1 MCRHHS
7 KEELAKFRIGIY
19 TDQPQYFEA
28 LKHGLNIEYKTINAE
43 RLKQWR
49 GAIDFV
55 HRVKIELLRDYVKD
69 HQGNILYL
77 DTDIVFAKSVQDIFQ
92 KIAEG
97 KLYMHI
103 MEDVVHNSEN
113 IVFKKLSKFLR
124 NHSTESLK
132 EGLIIPQDVTM
143 WNAGVLGFS
152 THYSYLLEE
161 VLAFTDLV
169 YPKFPKH
176 VVEQFAFS
184 LYFQIT
190 ATIFALALLLVL
202 GAFMEDP
209 RLRIP
214 AGSGFLLLFSV
225 MVGLVGAVKYFLKTW
240 ELMGW
245 VLIAVFL
252 SLLVKWK
259 IFDLRSIAY
268 GLDYQTSA
276 AQRPVYDYPYLKKL
290 FSPEKYYQDKA
301 AGETR
306 LNRWLRRNSNKASA
320 KIVAVMAFL

>member
-152 THYSYLLEE
+152 AHYSYLLEE

-184 LYFQIT
+184 LYFQNT
-190 ATIFALALLLVL
+190 AQIHTAHAHIYHYWNLKELRPVLNSFFQFFKEKSWSELVHYCQLIQLPDYLQQKANFYYNRSSVNKILKRKWQPEIPAWHLLVQQL
-202 GAFMEDP
+202 
-209 RLRIP
+209 
-214 AGSGFLLLFSV
+214 
-225 MVGLVGAVKYFLKTW
+225 
-240 ELMGW
+240 
-245 VLIAVFL
+245 
-252 SLLVKWK
+252 
-259 IFDLRSIAY
+259 
-268 GLDYQTSA
+268 
-276 AQRPVYDYPYLKKL
+276 
-290 FSPEKYYQDKA
+290 
-301 AGETR
+301 
-306 LNRWLRRNSNKASA
+306 
-320 KIVAVMAFL
+320 